1 MKGPGPTDAQKEAEK
16 AAKAQ
21 AEQQKQLADA
31 AKADLARRTG
41 QDAARGGGGIGS
53 FLATGSSG
61 QGLLKQFL
69 GV

>member
-1 MKGPGPTDAQKEAEK
+1 MKAGKSDAQKDAEK
-16 AAKAQ
+16 AAKEEA
-21 AEQQKQLADA
+21 AKQKLLADQA
-31 AKADLARRTG
+31 AADLKRRQG

>member
-1 MKGPGPTDAQKEAEK
+1 MKGPDKTDAQKEAEK

-21 AEQQKQLADA
+21 ELQQKTLADQA
-31 AKADLARRTG
+31 AAELKRRQS
-41 QDAARGGGGIGS
+41 QDASRGGGGIGS
-53 FLATGSSG
+53 FISTGASG

>member
-1 MKGPGPTDAQKEAEK
+1 MKSAGPTDAQKEAEK

-21 AEQQKQLADA
+21 AAQQKSLADQA
-31 AKADLARRTG
+31 AAELKRRQT
-41 QDAARGGGGIGS
+41 QDASRGGGGIGS
-53 FLATGSSG
+53 FINTGSSG

>member
-21 AEQQKQLADA
+21 AAQQQTLADQA
-31 AKADLARRTG
+31 ANELKRRQG